1 MIIKKLLPVQIDY
14 HWSSIGQLRAGN
26 TIAAHIKTK
35 LRRKNFHS
43 NAVAVF
49 HFEYL
54 GSGIFGVPVK
64 QGPSAEQS
72 KDASFTAGKMG
83 KKSASSAALFLVV
96 STAVEIT
103 PICLRKSIID

>member
-1 MIIKKLLPVQIDY
+1 MRD
-14 HWSSIGQLRAGN
+14 
-26 TIAAHIKTK
+26 
-35 LRRKNFHS
+35 FHS

-54 GSGIFGVPVK
+54 GSGIFGVVVAVK

-83 KKSASSAALFLVV
+83 TKSASSAALCLVV

-103 PICLRKSIID
+103 PICLRESIID